1 MIFLTIHLK
10 ASLKEEPLIGNV
22 SPDPVPY
29 IDALLD
35 LCVAYDDGPSHVSRR
50 LIARTFLRSVYS

>member
-1 MIFLTIHLK
+1 MK
-10 ASLKEEPLIGNV
+10 ASLKDEPLTGNDY
-22 SPDPVPY
+22 PDPLPY

-50 LIARTFLRSVYS
+50 LVARTFLRSVYS